1 MVPTSVIHQSAQKE
15 AAKLTII
22 KRLKE
27 VRATDPQMPGSLEI
41 ETDEAQEA
49 LAALLGSGQVRQARA
64 GLYYLDES
72 KAQSATSGNGFVA
85 LLAILLVISFAA
97 SAIALAVSA
106 N

>member
-22 KRLKE
+22 KRLRE
-27 VRATDPQMPGSLEI
+27 VGATDPQMPGSLEI

-49 LAALLGSGQVRQARA
+49 LAALLDSGRVRQART
-64 GLYYLDES
+64 GLYYLDERTA
-72 KAQSATSGNGFVA
+72 KIAAPGNGFAA
-85 LLAILLVISFAA
+85 LLTILIVLSFAA
-97 SAIALAVSA
+97 SAIALTVSA

>member
-1 MVPTSVIHQSAQKE
+1 MVPTSVIQQSAQKE

-27 VRATDPQMPGSLEI
+27 VGATDAQMPGSLEI

-72 KAQSATSGNGFVA
+72 KAKSTTSGNGFAA
-85 LLAILLVISFAA
+85 LLAILIVISFAA
-97 SAIALAVSA
+97 SAIAITVST